1 MKKGNSTSPFSLTA
15 AKVGKMYYLCKLFLK
30 HDKNKRLLMEL
41 TAGKIAEILSG
52 EVEGDKDATVTTFAR
67 IESGKPGAISF
78 YANPKY
84 EEYVYASKATIIIAN
99 KTFEPK
105 KTVNATLVRVDDA
118 YSAVALLLEYVTAQK
133 KKYFRHRGRYCRI
146 AFSSK
151 LGRKV
156 YVGDFAYIGKKA
168 KVGDFTKVYE
178 QVYIG
183 DGASVGKNCIL
194 YPGVKIY
201 PGMVIGNNV
210 IIHANA
216 VIGADGFGFAPLEDG
231 TYKKI
236 EHTGNVIIE
245 DNVEI
250 GANTCVDK
258 SQMGS
263 TIIHKGVK
271 IDNLCQIAHNVE
283 VGENTVMS
291 AMVGIAGS
299 TKVGEHCIFAGQA
312 GIANGLKV
320 PSHTTLGAQTGLI
333 GNLKKEG
340 EVLFGTPAI
349 PHREFLRGYAIFRR
363 NGKGDK

>member
-1 MKKGNSTSPFSLTA
+1 
-15 AKVGKMYYLCKLFLK
+15 
-30 HDKNKRLLMEL
+30 MEL
-41 TAGKIAEILSG
+41 TAEQIAGILGG
-52 EVEGDKDATVTTFAR
+52 EVEGDAKATVTTFAR
-67 IESGKPGAISF
+67 IENGKPGAISF
-78 YANPKY
+78 FANPKY
-84 EEYVYASKATIIIAN
+84 EEYVYSSKATIILTDR
-99 KTFEPK
+99 KFTPK
-105 KTVNATLVRVDDA
+105 EKVGATLVRVDDA
-118 YSAVALLLEYVTAQK
+118 YAGVAALLEYVTKEK
-133 KKYFRHRGRYCRI
+133 KKYFRHRGRHCHI
-146 AFSSK
+146 AFSAK
-151 LGRKV
+151 IGKKV
-156 YVGDFAYIGKKA
+156 YVGDCAYIGRNA
-168 KVGDFTKVYE
+168 SVGDFTRIYE

-183 DGASVGKNCIL
+183 EGTSIGKNCII

-216 VIGADGFGFAPLEDG
+216 VIGADGFGFAPLPDG
-231 TYKKI
+231 SYRKI

-245 DNVEI
+245 DDVEL

-263 TIIHKGVK
+263 TIIHRGVK
-271 IDNLCQIAHNVE
+271 VDNLCQIAHNVE
-283 VGENTVMS
+283 IGENTVMS

-320 PSHTTLGAQTGLI
+320 PAHTTLGAQTGLI

-349 PHREFLRGYAIFRR
+349 PHREFLRGYAVFRK
-363 NGKGDK
+363 NGRGEK